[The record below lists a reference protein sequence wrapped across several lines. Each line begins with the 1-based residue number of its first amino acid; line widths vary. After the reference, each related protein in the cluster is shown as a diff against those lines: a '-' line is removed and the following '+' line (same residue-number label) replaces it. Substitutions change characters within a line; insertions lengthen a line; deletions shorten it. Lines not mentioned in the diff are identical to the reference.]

1 LEQLALRVLISAYAC
16 EPDKGSEPGVG
27 WNWVRQIARFHEV
40 WVITRANN
48 RGLIEKSLATK
59 PLPNVHWIYFDL
71 PRWARFWKK
80 GERGL
85 HPYYYLW
92 QLGAYFVARRA
103 HRKVN
108 YDLVHHVT
116 FVNYWMPSF
125 LAMLPIPFVWGPVGG
140 GESAPRSFWRFFSV
154 RGKLYEIQRD
164 AVRSLARLD
173 PFVRLTARRA
183 ALAFATTRETER
195 QLKILGCKSVSI
207 FSEAGLTAE
216 EINSLGCFSFRQKNP
231 SRLLTVGRLLHWKG
245 CELGVRAFAQ
255 FHSQFPGAQYWIIG
269 DGPERQRLQEL
280 AVNLGVGT
288 SICFWGNLPRSQV
301 LEKLSECD
309 VLVHP
314 SLHDSGGWV
323 CLEAMAAG
331 RPVICLDRGGP
342 ALQVTEETGVK
353 ISAVSPE
360 AAVRDLSIAMIHLAE
375 ALPLR
380 FSLSQGGPKRVSA
393 YFEWNQKGSFMA
405 RAYRT
410 LKENKVGRLAGAPE
424 EKLDLL
430 ANDSPEI

>member
-1 LEQLALRVLISAYAC
+1 LRVLISAYAC
-16 EPDKGSEPGVG
+16 EPNKGSEPGVG
-27 WNWVRQIARFHEV
+27 WNWVRQIARFHKV

-48 RGLIEKSLATK
+48 RDPIEKSLATK

-92 QLGAYFVARRA
+92 QLGAYFVARKA
-103 HRKVN
+103 HREVTF
-108 YDLVHHVT
+108 DLVHHVT

-125 LAMLPIPFVWGPVGG
+125 LVMLPIPFVWGPVGG
-140 GESAPRSFWRFFSV
+140 GESAPRSFWHSFSL

-164 AVRSLARLD
+164 AVRSLAQLD

-195 QLKILGCKSVSI
+195 RLNVLGCKRVSI
-207 FSEAGLTAE
+207 FSEAGLRAE
-216 EINSLGCFSFRQKNP
+216 EINSLGCLSFRQKNP
-231 SRLLTVGRLLHWKG
+231 FRLLTLGRLLHWKG

-255 FHSQFPGAQYWIIG
+255 FHSRFPGAQYWIIG
-269 DGPERQRLQEL
+269 GGPERQRLQAL
-280 AVNLGVGT
+280 AANLGVGT
-288 SICFWGNLPRSQV
+288 SVRFWGNLPRSQV

-323 CLEAMAAG
+323 CLEAMAAA
-331 RPVICLDRGGP
+331 RPVICLDLGGP
-342 ALQVTEETGVK
+342 ALQVTDETGFK
-353 ISAVSPE
+353 IPAVSPE
-360 AAVRDLSIAMIHLAE
+360 AAVRDLALAMIRLAE
-375 ALPLR
+375 DSALR
-380 FSLSQGGPKRVSA
+380 FRVGQGGPKRVAA
-393 YFEWNQKGSFMA
+393 YFEWNQKGSFMTNI
-405 RAYRT
+405 YKT
-410 LKENKVGRLAGAPE
+410 LKEDGALGAWPPG
-424 EKLDLL
+424 D
-430 ANDSPEI
+430 N

>member
-1 LEQLALRVLISAYAC
+1 LRVLISAYAC
-16 EPDKGSEPGVG
+16 EPNKGSEPGVG

-40 WVITRANN
+40 WVVTRTNN
-48 RGLIEKSLATK
+48 RDPIEKSLATK

-92 QLGAYFVARRA
+92 QLGAYFVARKA
-103 HRKVN
+103 HREVTF
-108 YDLVHHVT
+108 DLVHHVT

-140 GESAPRSFWRFFSV
+140 GESAPRSFWHSFSL

-183 ALAFATTRETER
+183 ALAFATTRETEA
-195 QLKILGCKSVSI
+195 QLNVLGCKRVSI
-207 FSEAGLTAE
+207 FSEAGLRAE
-216 EINSLGCFSFRQKNP
+216 EINSLGCLSFRQKKP
-231 SRLLTVGRLLHWKG
+231 FRLLTLGRLLHWKG

-269 DGPERQRLQEL
+269 GGPERQRLQAL
-280 AVNLGVGT
+280 AANLGVGT
-288 SICFWGNLPRSQV
+288 SIRFWGNLPRSQV

-323 CLEAMAAG
+323 CLEAMAAA
-331 RPVICLDRGGP
+331 RPVICLDLGGP
-342 ALQVTEETGVK
+342 AQQVTEETGFK
-353 ISAVSPE
+353 IPAVSPE
-360 AAVRDLSIAMIHLAE
+360 AAVRDLVIAMTRLAE
-375 ALPLR
+375 DSALR
-380 FSLSQGGPKRVSA
+380 FRIGQGGPKRVA
-393 YFEWNQKGSFMA
+393 ADFEWGQKGSFMTNI
-405 RAYRT
+405 YKT
-410 LKENKVGRLAGAPE
+410 LKEDKIGRFSLDPRGQLNSRCLRFLSNKT
-424 EKLDLL
+424 
-430 ANDSPEI
+430 NN

>member
-1 LEQLALRVLISAYAC
+1 MRVLISAYAC

-40 WVITRANN
+40 WVVTRANN
-48 RGLIEKSLATK
+48 RDTIEKSLATK

-92 QLGAYFVARRA
+92 QIGAYFVARKA
-103 HRKVN
+103 HRVVIF
-108 YDLVHHVT
+108 DLVHHVT

-140 GESAPRSFWRFFSV
+140 GESAPHSFWHSFSL
-154 RGKLYEIQRD
+154 RGKLYEMQRD
-164 AVRSLARLD
+164 AIRSLAQLD

-183 ALAFATTRETER
+183 AWAFATTQETER
-195 QLKILGCKSVSI
+195 RLNVLGCKRVSI
-207 FSEAGLTAE
+207 FSEAGLRAE
-216 EINSLGCFSFRQKNP
+216 EINSLGCLSFRQKNP
-231 SRLLTVGRLLHWKG
+231 FRLLTLGRLLHWKG

-255 FHSQFPGAQYWIIG
+255 FHSRYPGAQYWIIG
-269 DGPERQRLQEL
+269 GGPERKRLQTL
-280 AVNLGVGT
+280 AANLGVGT
-288 SICFWGNLPRSQV
+288 SVRFWGNLPRSQV

-323 CLEAMAAG
+323 CLEAMAAA
-331 RPVICLDRGGP
+331 RPVICLDLGGP
-342 ALQVTEETGVK
+342 ALQVTDETGFK
-353 ISAVSPE
+353 IPAVSPE
-360 AAVRDLSIAMIHLAE
+360 AAVSDLAVAMIRLAE
-375 ALPLR
+375 NGALR
-380 FSLSQGGPKRVSA
+380 FRVGQGGRKRVAA
-393 YFEWNQKGSFMA
+393 YFEWNQKGCFMTNI
-405 RAYRT
+405 YKT
-410 LKENKVGRLAGAPE
+410 LKKDKIGRLSLAPG
-424 EKLDLL
+424 D
-430 ANDSPEI
+430 N